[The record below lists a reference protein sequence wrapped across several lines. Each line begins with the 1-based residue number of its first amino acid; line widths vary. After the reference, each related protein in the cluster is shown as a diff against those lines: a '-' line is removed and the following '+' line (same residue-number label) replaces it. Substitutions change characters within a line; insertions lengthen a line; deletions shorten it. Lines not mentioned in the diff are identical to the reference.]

1 MPLFD
6 FKCRECDKAKP
17 DVILRV
23 QEVGHEEFYPKC
35 EEHGVME
42 KLIGN
47 PGRAILKGRG
57 FHANDYHAPT
67 RG

>member
-6 FKCRECDKAKP
+6 FKCRECDETKP

-23 QEVGHEEFYPKC
+23 AEVGHEEFYPKC
-35 EEHGVME
+35 PTHGVME
-42 KLIGN
+42 KLVGI
-47 PGRAILKGRG
+47 PGRAILRGSG